1 MELVRLEIPPLLRDH
16 LCLSFPL
23 QLVFLYPSILINPIY
38 KLTHTD
44 NRFTRQRFPQT
55 MLGWEASLE
64 STNGHIIIVPVYF
77 VKHLSISIQVGL
89 QGLSLPHG
97 HR

>member
-23 QLVFLYPSILINPIY
+23 QLVLLYPSILINSIY

-44 NRFTRQRFPQT
+44 NRFTRQRFPQI
-55 MLGWEASLE
+55 MLGWEMTFLLE
-64 STNGHIIIVPVYF
+64 RILDYHIQF
-77 VKHLSISIQVGL
+77 
-89 QGLSLPHG
+89 LSLLLIPFPL
-97 HR
+97 